1 MTLLFED
8 LKDDAQLEVSIFSN
22 LVLLKI
28 TNKEEVAIIELENEQ
43 FLKLSKLFVSWY
55 NEDPGFENLEY

>member
-8 LKDDAQLEVSIFSN
+8 LKDDAQLEVSIFNN

>member
-8 LKDDAQLEVSIFSN
+8 LKDDVQLEVSIFSN

-28 TNKEEVAIIELENEQ
+28 SNSQEVLSIELENEQ

-55 NEDPGFENLEY
+55 NEEPGFENLEY